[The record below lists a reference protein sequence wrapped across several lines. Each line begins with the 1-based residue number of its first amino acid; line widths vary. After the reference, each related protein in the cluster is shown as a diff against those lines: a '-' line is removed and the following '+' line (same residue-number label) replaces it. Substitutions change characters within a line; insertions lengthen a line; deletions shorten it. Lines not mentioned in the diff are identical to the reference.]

1 MKYLIHMVIK
11 MTTFK
16 TNILPKQ
23 TSTLGEVWCDPV
35 QIFTK
40 LYNYL
45 KKKKSSPPKTTVH
58 TRLSFWYNQV
68 VLRFKCMILHKHRE
82 WLIVYKW
89 KLFVY
94 FPGSY
99 RLTLSTDIRHL

>member
-45 KKKKSSPPKTTVH
+45 KKKNQAPQRPQFTLYFLSDII
-58 TRLSFWYNQV
+58 RLC
-68 VLRFKCMILHKHRE
+68 L
-82 WLIVYKW
+82 
-89 KLFVY
+89 
-94 FPGSY
+94 G
-99 RLTLSTDIRHL
+99 LSVWFCTSTESG